1 MRKSIILDVNPDP
14 DALQWEEDWLERQD
28 VDVVRCGGPHTP
40 GDCPLLEGK
49 ACGKI
54 VKADGILFQLNLE
67 RSDHRQILKTYSETL
82 DIPVRAVVSEADR
95 DRYRD
100 LLAEVEVVTPP
111 MGPAALDA
119 FASEVESGV

>member
-1 MRKSIILDVNPDP
+1 
-14 DALQWEEDWLERQD
+14 
-28 VDVVRCGGPHTP
+28 VRCGGPHTP
-40 GDCPLLEGK
+40 GACPLLEGE

-67 RSDHRQILKTYSETL
+67 RPDHRQILKIYSETL